1 MKKKCENYLF
11 IYLFLDIIYSTYE
24 RKTHTA
30 MYHATQQTIRYL
42 FSKVSCPASN
52 IVTLALSPGK
62 WNIGDGNFFSVK
74 FLAIVYVH
82 TICYQ
87 FVLWQMKQ
95 NCLGTDMLHYFS
107 LKTIITHSTY
117 LKKNSVFYLMSFFFQ
132 IRAFL
137 TNCVQTEI
145 MINKSIASMK

>member
-1 MKKKCENYLF
+1 MNAKDEKI
-11 IYLFLDIIYSTYE
+11 IYLFLDITPHMNE
-24 RKTHTA
+24 KHTQC
-30 MYHATQQTIRYL
+30 YVPCH
-42 FSKVSCPASN
+42 
-52 IVTLALSPGK
+52 IVNNQISFFKGVLSFFEYCNPSSQSWEMEWEMG
-62 WNIGDGNFFSVK
+62 IFSVSN
-74 FLAIVYVH
+74 FLQLYMY

-117 LKKNSVFYLMSFFFQ
+117 LKKQCVYLMSFFFQ